1 LVWAH
6 AFFYV
11 LGTGL
16 VASTVFRTSELGAFF
31 EARPL
36 RVPAILIWT
45 AIGSALAMLAW
56 RNRWLSK
63 PEAAVYL
70 LGIAY

>member
-1 LVWAH
+1 
-6 AFFYV
+6 
-11 LGTGL
+11 
-16 VASTVFRTSELGAFF
+16 
-31 EARPL
+31 
-36 RVPAILIWT
+36 LIWT